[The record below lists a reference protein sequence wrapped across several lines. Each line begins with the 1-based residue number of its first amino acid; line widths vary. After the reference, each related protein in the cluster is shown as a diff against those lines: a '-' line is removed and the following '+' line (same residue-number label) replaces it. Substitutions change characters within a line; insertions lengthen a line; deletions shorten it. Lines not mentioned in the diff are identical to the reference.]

1 MSTTRSLRVNL
12 PEQKR
17 TKNLVKNLE
26 DPEIEISRSLDTDG
40 FDNAAIDV
48 MAD

>member
-1 MSTTRSLRVNL
+1 MSTTLSLRVNL
-12 PEQKR
+12 LEKK